1 MDQNINAKKAK
12 LSAKLYTSLSLR
24 EIILWTTIWI
34 FSVGYSMYHVY
45 NASQRFWRRMAVQDF
60 EKGFIG
66 TYHKDVSDSEWA
78 TFSTNLFHTLP
89 WLILHSIGTQFFQR
103 QNEKRFLTIFLAC
116 WPLLFV
122 YSELGIRPL
131 LLLLAQPFVLFVV
144 AEIFGKTFFVWG
156 GAIAIIALNDHLVIN
171 SFKEWALEASNYHT
185 YYIAHVIMFWINSRY
200 VSFYLDHIWREVHE
214 ESRLWKWVQLIG
226 FCFYLPIGIQGPL
239 INYVDYKRGVSNYC
253 HNKYCKK

>member
-12 LSAKLYTSLSLR
+12 LRAKLYTGLSLR
-24 EIILWTTIWI
+24 EIVLWTSIWI

-45 NASQRFWRRMAVQDF
+45 NASRRFWRYMAVQDF

-66 TYHKDVSDSEWA
+66 TYRKDVSDSEWA

-89 WLILHSIGTQFFQR
+89 WLALHFIGTQFFQR
-103 QNEKRFLTIFLAC
+103 QNETRFLTIFHAA

-122 YSELGIRPL
+122 YSELGGGPL

-144 AEIFGKTFFVWG
+144 AEIFGKAFFVWG
-156 GAIAIIALNDHLVIN
+156 GAIAIIALNDHLVIK
-171 SFKEWALEASNYHT
+171 SFKEWAFEDSSFHT
-185 YYIAHVIMFWINSRY
+185 KYITHVIMFWINSRC
-200 VSFYLDHIWREVHE
+200 VSFCLDHIWKEVHE

-239 INYVDYKRGVSNYC
+239 INYLDYKRGVSTGC
-253 HNKYCKK
+253 TNKYHKK